1 MPYILHNNH
10 LKLEWQWCEPCV
22 QLCYIAADTF
32 QVVEAVTNYMALF

>member
-1 MPYILHNNH
+1 
-10 LKLEWQWCEPCV
+10 V